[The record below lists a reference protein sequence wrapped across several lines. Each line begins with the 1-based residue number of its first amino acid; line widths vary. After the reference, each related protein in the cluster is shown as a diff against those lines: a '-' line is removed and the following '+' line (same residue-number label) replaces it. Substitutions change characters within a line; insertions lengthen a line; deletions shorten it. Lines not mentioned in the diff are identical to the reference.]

1 MYQNLRETLEEM
13 FEKGLSLLENFNRE
27 EYRQSFCDYKE
38 TYKTFLN
45 EQLIRSCGNGEDG
58 KWMDKV
64 SLIIPQKAAQLLA
77 VCNTKAERNQ
87 ELLKYNMAM
96 SVFVLP
102 MFYEQEEPAFEKV
115 SKKMVQTWQEM
126 FGQKLKIV
134 GPETILGTFRE
145 RLCYVTTAVCQG
157 VGKADDCRE
166 LRMLRKYRDEYLVKE
181 CHEEGLVKSYYNM
194 APTIVN
200 RINREKNAK
209 EIYHN
214 IWETYLRPC
223 VSFIE
228 EGKMEECRSLYT
240 KMITNLRQ
248 QYLYAKK
255 EEENNGQ

>member
-1 MYQNLRETLEEM
+1 MYQNLKETLEEM

-45 EQLIRSCGNGEDG
+45 EQLICPCGKETDG

-64 SLIIPQKAAQLLA
+64 SRIIPQKAARLLD
-77 VCNTKAERNQ
+77 VCSTKAEQNQ

-102 MFYEQEEPAFEKV
+102 AFCGQKEPVFEIV
-115 SKKMVQTWQEM
+115 SKKMVQAWQEM

-166 LRMLRKYRDEYLVKE
+166 LGMLRRYRDEYLVKE
-181 CHEEGLVKSYYNM
+181 CHEEELVKSYYNM

-209 EIYHN
+209 EIYQN

-223 VSFIE
+223 VSFIG
-228 EGKMEECRSLYT
+228 EGKMEECRGLYT
-240 KMITNLRQ
+240 KMVTNLRE
-248 QYLYAKK
+248 QYLYTKK

>member
-1 MYQNLRETLEEM
+1 
-13 FEKGLSLLENFNRE
+13 
-27 EYRQSFCDYKE
+27 
-38 TYKTFLN
+38 
-45 EQLIRSCGNGEDG
+45 
-58 KWMDKV
+58 
-64 SLIIPQKAAQLLA
+64 
-77 VCNTKAERNQ
+77 
-87 ELLKYNMAM
+87 
-96 SVFVLP
+96 
-102 MFYEQEEPAFEKV
+102 
-115 SKKMVQTWQEM
+115 MVQAWQEM

-166 LRMLRKYRDEYLVKE
+166 LGMLRRYRDEYLVKE
-181 CHEEGLVKSYYNM
+181 CHEEELVKSYYNM

-209 EIYHN
+209 EIYQN

-228 EGKMEECRSLYT
+228 EGMEECRGLYT
-240 KMITNLRQ
+240 KMVTNLRE
-248 QYLYAKK
+248 QYLYTKK